1 MEEIQRSLSE
11 LITNQRAMLDAQSK
25 LLASVYD
32 KQVVDNKLNNKL
44 NITDFTAIKN
54 AINMHLNQ
62 KSFADN
68 GYTKLPNGLIL
79 QWINANNTKVSTE
92 VIKFPIAFPNKV
104 LSVIAN
110 SKDKTDSGSSIG
122 GGYGSILHITNYTNT
137 QVEIHKTYWNKY
149 ATNSNVIGSIFAIG
163 Y

>member
-11 LITNQRAMLDAQSK
+11 LITNQRVMLDAQSK

-54 AINMHLNQ
+54 AMNMHLNQ
-62 KSFADN
+62 KSFTDN

-79 QWINANNTKVSTE
+79 QWGSFKAKGGKADSARFN
-92 VIKFPIAFPNKV
+92 IAFPNKCV
-104 LSVIAN
+104 FADISAKN
-110 SKDKTDSGSSIG
+110 
-122 GGYGSILHITNYTNT
+122 TNIN
-137 QVEIHKTYWNKY
+137 VF
-149 ATNSNVIGSIFAIG
+149 SNVAIINSISNTGFNFTSYGVLDDGAWRYAYG
-163 Y
+163 ATDYFYFSVGF